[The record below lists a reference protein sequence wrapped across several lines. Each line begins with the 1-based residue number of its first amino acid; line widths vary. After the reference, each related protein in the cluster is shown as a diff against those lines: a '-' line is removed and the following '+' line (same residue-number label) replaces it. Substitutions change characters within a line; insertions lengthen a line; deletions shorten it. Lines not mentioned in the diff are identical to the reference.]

1 MSSPMQVV
9 LPRQPSR
16 PLMSMRPVSRPAP
29 LASSSSASDE
39 RIPRR
44 HGIPDGVGTTRS
56 LAGGHADGRH
66 GPTAPREAEG
76 SPGARTRAWRPG
88 RLPGM
93 PEGIMCDG
101 LPDAATCLASWRTGD
116 TLRMSS
122 LGCSSPARDSHASQ
136 APFVTAVSSGN
147 LSATMRSNL
156 RRIVADP
163 AWG

>member
-1 MSSPMQVV
+1 MQVV

-16 PLMSMRPVSRPAP
+16 PLMSMRPVSRSTP

-39 RIPRR
+39 RIPQQ
-44 HGIPDGVGTTRS
+44 HGIPDGVGTTYS
-56 LAGGHADGRH
+56 LVGEHADGRH
-66 GPTAPREAEG
+66 ESTAPKKAES
-76 SPGARTRAWRPG
+76 SPGVKMWAWYSG

-93 PEGIMCDG
+93 PEGIMYDG
-101 LPDAATCLASWRTGD
+101 LPDAATYLASWRTGD
-116 TLRMSS
+116 TLRTGS

-163 AWG
+163 A

>member
-9 LPRQPSR
+9 LPRQPLQ
-16 PLMSMRPVSRPAP
+16 PLVSMRPVSRSTP

-39 RIPRR
+39 RIPQR

-66 GPTAPREAEG
+66 ESTAPKKAES
-76 SPGARTRAWRPG
+76 SPGVKMWAWYLS

-93 PEGIMCDG
+93 PEGIMYDG
-101 LPDAATCLASWRTGD
+101 LPDAATYLASWRTGD

-122 LGCSSPARDSHASQ
+122 LGCSSSTRDSHASQ

-147 LSATMRSNL
+147 LSATIRSNL
-156 RRIVADP
+156 RRIVADST
-163 AWG
+163 